1 MEKYEKLVYME
12 LAEWKRKLCKRSSMI
27 TRFSKKTQNKINAYI
42 PAKVQGAVTEAIKQ
56 MIQTTLKG
64 SNKLTK
70 KLPSSYITLEEKD
83 RLIMKKIDKYRK
95 MASLEG
101 AGTGAG
107 GILLGLADF
116 PLLLSIKMQFLMEA
130 AALYGYDTELYEE
143 RVFLLYIFQ
152 LAFSSDEKR
161 SDILEVV
168 ENWEAHKKEKVELNW
183 EQLQIEYRDYIDF
196 AKMLQLVPGIGA
208 FVGAYANYNL
218 LDQLGETAKNVYRMR
233 HLQAAAKNEQENK

>member
-1 MEKYEKLVYME
+1 
-12 LAEWKRKLCKRSSMI
+12 MI
-27 TRFSKKTQNKINAYI
+27 TRISKKTQNKLNAYI
-42 PAKVQGAVTEAIKQ
+42 PAKAQGAVTEAIKQ

-70 KLPSSYITLEEKD
+70 KLPSPLITLEEKD
-83 RLIMKKIDKYRK
+83 QLMMKKIEVYRK
-95 MASLEG
+95 TASLEG

-130 AALYGYDTELYEE
+130 AVLYGYDTERYEE

-152 LAFSSDEKR
+152 LAFSSDDKR
-161 SDILEVV
+161 ADILEIV
-168 ENWEAHKKEKVELNW
+168 ENWEAYKTEKIELNW

-196 AKMLQLVPGIGA
+196 VKILQLVPGIGA

-233 HLQAAAKNEQENK
+233 YLQTVFKNEKHE